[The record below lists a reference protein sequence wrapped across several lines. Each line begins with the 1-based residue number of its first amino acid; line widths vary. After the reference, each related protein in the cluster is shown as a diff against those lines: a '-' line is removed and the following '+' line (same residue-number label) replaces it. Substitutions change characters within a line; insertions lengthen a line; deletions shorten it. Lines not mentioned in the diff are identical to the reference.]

1 MITEDQH
8 EVSRMRQSG
17 KTSLFALVCIAALLG
32 AYGVGLGIRNMRLA
46 GALEQVSATAETEK
60 PADKP
65 DTDEVEIV
73 TDTEA
78 NLEPTEE
85 LTEVPYEEPEE
96 EFAARPKRSGGG
108 SAQMVVVGAAG
119 SRGVRE
125 QAQSRVMEER
135 ARREL
140 QAKRAKTDEEN
151 YRRVQEEWPNLDEE
165 TRGKISGIIER
176 WPNMSEKE
184 RDYYRAGNIE

>member
-1 MITEDQH
+1 MK
-8 EVSRMRQSG
+8 QSG

-60 PADKP
+60 PAVKP
-65 DTDEVEIV
+65 DTDDDEVV
-73 TDTEA
+73 ADAEA
-78 NLEPTEE
+78 SYEPAEE
-85 LTEVPYEEPEE
+85 LAEESYEEPAER
-96 EFAARPKRSGGG
+96 FVARGEPSGRG

-119 SRGVRE
+119 SREMRE

-140 QAKRAKTDEEN
+140 QAKRAKTDEDN
-151 YRRVQEEWPNLDEE
+151 YRRVQEAWPSLDEE